1 LDCCEQVRG
10 TGLVLAIEFAADKT
24 TREAFPTKWGMF
36 VLCAT
41 KAFSCHLVF
50 LELKLEIPKSINKN
64 CEPEFLLVYNYFESG
79 MAEFKEIFDWKNF
92 QINWRLIGNGCG
104 NLQRWGHILE
114 GSVLLTVY

>member
-41 KAFSCHLVF
+41 KAFSCHLMF
-50 LELKLEIPKSINKN
+50 L
-64 CEPEFLLVYNYFESG
+64 VFESG
-79 MAEFKEIFDWKNF
+79 MAEFKEIFDWKRF
-92 QINWRLIGNGCG
+92 QINWRFIGNGCG

-114 GSVLLTVY
+114 GSVLLTGY